1 MQKFIQKI
9 GETDSTNLYLR
20 KLLNESDL
28 PNFFCVSTDF
38 QTNGRGQQGTV
49 WESNRG
55 ENLLFSFLIHSEKI
69 PLNQQFL
76 LSEIVSIGMCNALK
90 YSNLDT
96 KIKWANDIF
105 YQDKKLAGILIE
117 TIIAGG
123 KMKYAIVGVG
133 LNVNQTEFS
142 ENLPNA
148 ISLRQ
153 IFGKELDKQTILEN
167 ILTEISVLFENFDL
181 KNSDDFQK
189 KYFEL
194 LYRNS
199 GYHLFEEKNDKFYA
213 KILSVAPDGCLK
225 LLTDNNLE
233 KSFYFKEVKF
243 II

>member
-1 MQKFIQKI
+1 MIKI
-9 GETDSTNLYLR
+9 LETDSTNLYLR

-28 PNFFCVSTDF
+28 PNFFCVYADF
-38 QTNGRGQQGTV
+38 QTSGRGQKGTV

-69 PLNQQFL
+69 PIEKQFL
-76 LSEIVSIGMCNALK
+76 LSEIVSIGICNALK
-90 YSNLDT
+90 HSGLDV

-105 YQDKKLAGILIE
+105 YQNKKLSGILIE
-117 TIIAGG
+117 TIIVGE

-133 LNVNQTEFS
+133 LNVNQIEFS
-142 ENLPNA
+142 ENLPNVV
-148 ISLRQ
+148 SLRQ
-153 IFGKELDKQTILEN
+153 IFEKKLDCQAILKN
-167 ILTEISVLFENFDL
+167 ILIEISILFENFDV
-181 KNSDDFQK
+181 KNFDDLQK

-199 GYHLFEEKNDKFYA
+199 GYHLFEEKNEKFYA
-213 KILSVAPDGCLK
+213 KILSVGSDGCLK

-243 II
+243 VI

>member
-1 MQKFIQKI
+1 MQNILKI
-9 GETDSTNLYLR
+9 SETDSTNLYLR
-20 KLLNESDL
+20 KLLNDSDL
-28 PNFFCVSTDF
+28 PDFFCVSADF
-38 QTNGRGQQGTV
+38 QMSGRGQQGTI

-69 PLNQQFL
+69 PLEKQFL
-76 LSEIVSIGMCNALK
+76 LSEIVSIGICNALRN
-90 YSNLDT
+90 SNLDT

-117 TIIAGG
+117 TIISGD

-133 LNVNQTEFS
+133 LNVNQIEFS
-142 ENLPNA
+142 KDLSNA
-148 ISLRQ
+148 ISMRQ
-153 IFGKELDKQTILEN
+153 ILDKEVDCQAILEN
-167 ILTEISVLFENFDL
+167 ILTEIYNLFETFDVN
-181 KNSDDFQK
+181 NSEDLQK

-199 GYHLFEEKNDKFYA
+199 GYHLFEKKGEKFYA

-225 LLTDNNLE
+225 LLTDKGLE

-243 II
+243 VI

>member
-1 MQKFIQKI
+1 MQNIIKI
-9 GETDSTNLYLR
+9 SEIDSTNLYLR

-28 PNFFCVSTDF
+28 PNFFCVSADF
-38 QTNGRGQQGTV
+38 QTNGRGQQGTI
-49 WESNRG
+49 WEANRG

-69 PLNQQFL
+69 PITQQFL
-76 LSEIVSIGMCNALK
+76 LSQIVSVGICNALK
-90 YSNLDT
+90 DSGLDT

-117 TIIAGG
+117 TIISGD

-133 LNVNQTEFS
+133 LNVNQSAFS

-153 IFGKELDKQTILEN
+153 ILGKKIDCQAILEN
-167 ILTEISVLFENFDL
+167 ILTEIYKLFENFDI
-181 KNSDDFQK
+181 KNSENLQK

-199 GYHLFEEKNDKFYA
+199 GYHLFEEKNEKFYA
-213 KILSVAPDGCLK
+213 KILSVASDGCLK
-225 LLTDNNLE
+225 LLTDNDLE
-233 KSFYFKEVKF
+233 KSFYFKEIKF
-243 II
+243 VL